1 MLNCLSF
8 ISAFYLSA
16 LKSYIFGVFLHVV
29 PCTSLSSTKFASMV
43 YVALLLHKN
52 LNLLSVCVCVCV
64 CVCVF
69 VCVCVCVCVFVCVCV
84 REKSKPITQGS
95 RGVVGGGGGLCDG
108 LSVGR
113 RKVDRSKE
121 RRVGR

>member
-69 VCVCVCVCVFVCVCV
+69 VCVCVCVCNRLKQCRLRANRVCVLCILCVCTGVCVCV
-84 REKSKPITQGS
+84 
-95 RGVVGGGGGLCDG
+95 LCF
-108 LSVGR
+108 V
-113 RKVDRSKE
+113 
-121 RRVGR
+121 